1 MSKKVKKSAI
11 IIIDKNKGELR
22 KMDERIKELIEKLK
36 KDPGLFGSN
45 IYKNILCIENIKSNF
60 NEEDLKRL
68 YIAYALISSKKGINL
83 EDFNKSIETLMKSP
97 KLDNAVVNFKNIYE
111 KEEWLQIEQQS
122 QENYP
127 YKLYMSIDNSDL
139 CYVAIKFM
147 QECLKRNRYDF
158 SFKISLKESVN
169 RRDNLVIYCT
179 EENLQ
184 FYYNILKLSSYKARV
199 NGPHLLGYNLGN
211 NIYGGNDFEN
221 GTVSYS
227 DKICDEFYRQL
238 CNSVSPENI
247 AINFYS
253 NLYND
258 DMIKIIENGTLKQN
272 KNK

>member
-1 MSKKVKKSAI
+1 
-11 IIIDKNKGELR
+11 
-22 KMDERIKELIEKLK
+22 MDERINELIEILK
-36 KDPGLFGSN
+36 KDSGLFGN
-45 IYKNILCIENIKSNF
+45 MLYKNLMCVENVRSNF

-68 YIAYALISSKKGINL
+68 YIAFVLISNKKGIGL
-83 EDFNKSIETLMKSP
+83 EEFGKSTELLMKSP
-97 KLDNAVVNFKNIYE
+97 KLDGAIVNFKNAYE

-122 QENYP
+122 QEVYP

-139 CYVAIKFM
+139 CYVATKII

-158 SFKISLKESVN
+158 SFKVNLKESVN

-179 EENLQ
+179 KENLQ
-184 FYYNILKLSSYKARV
+184 FFYNILKLSSHKAKV

-227 DKICDEFYRQL
+227 EKICDEFYEQL

-258 DMIKIIENGTLKQN
+258 DMINIIENGTLKQN
-272 KNK
+272 KSK